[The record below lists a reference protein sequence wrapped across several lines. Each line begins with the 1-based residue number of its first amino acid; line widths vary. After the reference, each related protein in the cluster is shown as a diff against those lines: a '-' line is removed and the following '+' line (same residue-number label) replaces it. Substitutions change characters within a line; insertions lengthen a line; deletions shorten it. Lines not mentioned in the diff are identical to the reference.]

1 MRFYEAILKPYP
13 LFLLLFFVSST
24 VLYLECEAAELRL
37 TWLDNSTDEDGFN
50 IDRKTR
56 PTGTYTTIASV
67 GPDITTYTDA
77 GLLDD
82 TEYCYR
88 VYAFNAAEI
97 SPFSNEACATTP
109 PAAAFINS
117 VSVNI
122 ADGAVLSGASLLWT
136 AAPNGIPT
144 RVEFLIDGMLR
155 WTEYRSIY
163 QFNGDPSGTLDT
175 MALNNG
181 FHELK
186 VRAVYADGSV
196 AEKIVGVTVLNSSSQ
211 PLAAKIGI
219 FRPSTGEWFLDLDG
233 NHAFDGCAI
242 DICVTNFG
250 ASGMRPVVGDWY
262 GAGRANIGVY
272 DPQTGTWHLDDGNDN
287 WDDCESAVDLC
298 ITSFGAPGSYPVIK
312 KSSDADQ
319 IIIGFF
325 QPEVT
330 EIVNGTIVT
339 KFGQWKFDINGNG
352 TLDSCT
358 IDRCIENFG
367 QSGDLPIV
375 GNWDGAGEKIGIF
388 RPQSGEWL
396 LDLNDNGMWDGSP
409 VDRLFGPFGQF
420 GDRPVVGDWN
430 GTGVI
435 RIGVFRPSTGHW
447 LLDMNGDGQLDDC
460 SVDTCIG
467 SFGQTGDR
475 PVVGNW

>member
-13 LFLLLFFVSST
+13 LFLLLLFVSST

-163 QFNGDPSGTLDT
+163 QFNGNPSGTLDT
-175 MALNNG
+175 TTLSNG
-181 FHELK
+181 SHELT

-196 AEKIVGVTVLNSSSQ
+196 AAKIVGVTVLNGSIQQFVLAVIKEGMGDGTVISEPGGLDCGSNCFSSFISGTVVTLT
-211 PLAAKIGI
+211 PIAAAGSV
-219 FRPSTGEWFLDLDG
+219 FAGWNDSR
-233 NHAFDGCAI
+233 CASFI
-242 DICVTNFG
+242 I
-250 ASGMRPVVGDWY
+250 VGDVNCNATFIPVDNTISTNIPDSSVLSGTSVLWTATPTGIPAHVQFFIDGMLRWTEY
-262 GAGRANIGVY
+262 RYIYQFNGDPSGTSRHNDANNGSHELRVRAVY
-272 DPQTGTWHLDDGNDN
+272 ADD
-287 WDDCESAVDLC
+287 SIA
-298 ITSFGAPGSYPVIK
+298 
-312 KSSDADQ
+312 
-319 IIIGFF
+319 
-325 QPEVT
+325 
-330 EIVNGTIVT
+330 
-339 KFGQWKFDINGNG
+339 
-352 TLDSCT
+352 
-358 IDRCIENFG
+358 
-367 QSGDLPIV
+367 
-375 GNWDGAGEKIGIF
+375 EKIIA
-388 RPQSGEWL
+388 
-396 LDLNDNGMWDGSP
+396 
-409 VDRLFGPFGQF
+409 
-420 GDRPVVGDWN
+420 
-430 GTGVI
+430 
-435 RIGVFRPSTGHW
+435 
-447 LLDMNGDGQLDDC
+447 
-460 SVDTCIG
+460 
-467 SFGQTGDR
+467 
-475 PVVGNW
+475 